1 MASPGWVVPT
11 EPLVELAVLPVVA
24 SVPVLVNVEAEL
36 VAADALPVAAV
47 IPTGIAI
54 KEKRAARMAA
64 TLAHRP
70 LGRACKGRRA
80 RPRSRRGAQ
89 HLKRVPPMSAIRVPF
104 LRRDGPRSQ
113 WRLRH
118 RASLVRN
125 MPLRLCRGFHG
136 VFAPKF
142 AS

>member
-64 TLAHRP
+64 TLPHRP

-80 RPRSRRGAQ
+80 RPRSRRGDQ
-89 HLKRVPPMSAIRVPF
+89 HLKRVPPTSAMQIPLPAL
-104 LRRDGPRSQ
+104 LRRA
-113 WRLRH
+113 
-118 RASLVRN
+118 ASGGSVTKRRFFVTA
-125 MPLRLCRGFHG
+125 PSASVE
-136 VFAPKF
+136 VFKVFSPPN
-142 AS
+142 SPP